1 MLTKPIFIVG
11 HPRSGTSLVR
21 SLVERSDQIWTIGRE
36 GKPIWERHLHPS
48 RKGWHSN
55 ALGTQDATPELASAI
70 TADLTAACRRPGAEW
85 TVADKIDFLHFM
97 SAQGVR
103 PYYYDVPLAVLRE
116 HFPGEP
122 PQGPPTTPDGEE
134 LDEITPFC
142 FPPRGPRPSPGEI
155 AAGLRLVEK
164 SIQSCFRVPF
174 LRAVFPDAKYVFVVR
189 DPRASIA
196 SLMEAWLNPRMFFSY
211 RMPVPLRI
219 KGYSDVFP
227 WGQRWWNLSLPPG
240 WQDWVSLRLE
250 EVCALSWRTHNE
262 AVLRA
267 HADLAGTGDAVLIR
281 YEDVRADPV
290 KAMDITASTAEL
302 DWAPA
307 WGNRDLPV
315 VMTQTPP
322 DPDKWRRHEARIN
335 SVLPLVR
342 DLAADL
348 GYLTSSRKAS

>member
-1 MLTKPIFIVG
+1 VLTKPIFIVG

-134 LDEITPFC
+134 LDEITPFGC
-142 FPPRGPRPSPGEI
+142 GWSR
-155 AAGLRLVEK
+155 
-164 SIQSCFRVPF
+164 
-174 LRAVFPDAKYVFVVR
+174 
-189 DPRASIA
+189 RASSRA
-196 SLMEAWLNPRMFFSY
+196 SASRSCARSSPTPSTFSWSAT
-211 RMPVPLRI
+211 R
-219 KGYSDVFP
+219 
-227 WGQRWWNLSLPPG
+227 
-240 WQDWVSLRLE
+240 
-250 EVCALSWRTHNE
+250 
-262 AVLRA
+262 
-267 HADLAGTGDAVLIR
+267 
-281 YEDVRADPV
+281 
-290 KAMDITASTAEL
+290 
-302 DWAPA
+302 APA
-307 WGNRDLPV
+307 SPR
-315 VMTQTPP
+315 
-322 DPDKWRRHEARIN
+322 
-335 SVLPLVR
+335 
-342 DLAADL
+342 
-348 GYLTSSRKAS
+348 